1 MKKGRLDTLT
11 RFENI
16 VLLVTI
22 LLALAVI
29 ISSTL

>member
-1 MKKGRLDTLT
+1 MKKGRLDTLA

>member
-1 MKKGRLDTLT
+1 MKKGRFDTLE